1 MEEFLPIEIEFL
13 AAASNLPEE
22 YVEYFLPP
30 LDDGLVIPAQNE
42 KVGKI
47 EIQIFAQFIC
57 IRIGDHTE
65 VRISSAAQAVRYIR
79 EVLTNQVV
87 FYFSNEDVEY
97 FQADDFKS
105 MSELDWNYYVWS
117 GPFRYVF
124 LERGNKT

>member
-1 MEEFLPIEIEFL
+1 
-13 AAASNLPEE
+13 
-22 YVEYFLPP
+22 
-30 LDDGLVIPAQNE
+30 
-42 KVGKI
+42 
-47 EIQIFAQFIC
+47 
-57 IRIGDHTE
+57 
-65 VRISSAAQAVRYIR
+65 
-79 EVLTNQVV
+79 V